1 MPPTCV
7 FAFQPVVLQCAYC
20 TSVIITDALVVH
32 TIEITVVDEGGNDL
46 PKPVI
51 YISINILG
59 GSYCSL

>member
-1 MPPTCV
+1 MCV

-32 TIEITVVDEGGNDL
+32 TIEITVVDEGGTDL

-51 YISINILG
+51 YISQLI
-59 GSYCSL
+59 S